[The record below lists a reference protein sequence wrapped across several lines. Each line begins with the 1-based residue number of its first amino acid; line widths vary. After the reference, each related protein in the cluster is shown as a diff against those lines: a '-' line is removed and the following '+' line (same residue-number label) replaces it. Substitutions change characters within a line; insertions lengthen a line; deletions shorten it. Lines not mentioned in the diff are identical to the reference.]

1 MIFALV
7 LVALDALNV
16 FVANCLPVNCDICG
30 DDHVAAEDEL
40 AGGGLE
46 HCVDGAAECKGSNL
60 EEMIIVRWGVGVGK
74 FEVHEL
80 VSDTV
85 VHDAVGASEDGI
97 GDSVGGSWSW
107 MQQTGLVEVAA

>member
-1 MIFALV
+1 MISVGMIMLRLKTSWPGA
-7 LVALDALNV
+7 
-16 FVANCLPVNCDICG
+16 
-30 DDHVAAEDEL
+30 
-40 AGGGLE
+40 GGLE
-46 HCVDGAAECKGSNL
+46 HCVDGAVECKGGDL

-97 GDSVGGSWSW
+97 GDSVSRSWCGCSRRVW
-107 MQQTGLVEVAA
+107 WR

>member
-1 MIFALV
+1 M
-7 LVALDALNV
+7 
-16 FVANCLPVNCDICG
+16 
-30 DDHVAAEDEL
+30 
-40 AGGGLE
+40 
-46 HCVDGAAECKGSNL
+46 DGAAECKGSNL
-60 EEMIIVRWGVGVGK
+60 EEMIIVRWGVAGK
-74 FEVHEL
+74 FEVHELVSDTVVHEL

>member
-60 EEMIIVRWGVGVGK
+60 EEMIIVRWGVAGK
-74 FEVHEL
+74 FEVDEL
-80 VSDTV
+80 VADILMD
-85 VHDAVGASEDGI
+85 DAVGAAFKDGI
-97 GDSVGGSWSW
+97 GLGVAYGG
-107 MQQTGLVEVAA
+107 GLWFDGIGSE